1 MAVGVFLR
9 ADAVDGKV
17 GLRRASNTCIR
28 LEPSAM
34 SPGVASINFD
44 AVVEAPNPTDELFHQ
59 VVKPCL
65 PIVCGGRDVSVIAA
79 GCSASGKSHMMRGG
93 TSTVGMVER
102 CLEAMFDLVHD
113 ASKQDASRLTYIEM
127 GCLWVQDT
135 SDTNAATALQA
146 VRTLNDALQLY
157 EAHQRAMVATNAH
170 SAVLCRVHSSYQHTV
185 VVGSLALVD
194 VNGASSM
201 VALPCDPPSSTANNL
216 ELVIPHSSALTW
228 WHSTYMGSSYV
239 PCLLLGLRTHASCQ
253 QQVIQSLLYAC
264 RVKDIATRQKP
275 CVVTLKADTGRT
287 SPLSKI
293 MMHLTRSATP
303 ESPCSPASKRFLNKY
318 LPHVICA
325 NPSALAMDR
334 RCMWPPEM
342 LNTTFQPDHTSPLSP
357 VMTTS
362 SDDSDDESE
371 QVVTTS
377 QLPTKRSLDA
387 ALKALAAEK
396 ALTLRCAVRISQLND
411 MIKFQR
417 AAQEK
422 ADADARAA
430 DKRLADSEHKLKLVQ
445 LMANQVQTD
454 VTALKQRQDVVPS
467 LYPSEHNTLTMSQFS
482 SRLTKVID
490 ETKQVVAMK
499 DQYIAQLEQK
509 VQDGA
514 ALLATAEAAAEN
526 ERAARV
532 STASELEVTAA
543 QLYEARRQLADQ
555 VAENSSLT
563 SAIEASKLEA
573 AARMQQVQ
581 AQHRRAVH
589 VLEEKV
595 AEQSQ
600 VVHRLKR
607 QCDEVVAAEGIRWQA
622 KIDALRSE
630 QADKEQSRA
639 ADKEQT
645 ETLMAQHAAALDA
658 LTNDVASW
666 ETKYRDV
673 VQMKEVVQSHLETV
687 RLECAQLQTKVATL
701 QEASAARFLRDMT
714 NTKETVDQ
722 GTQHDDAGEEAP
734 PTRGGQDTAAD
745 AMIQSM
751 IAEVEQ
757 ARKRDAHLSHA
768 LAMANRH
775 EHEANVRLSHVQG
788 DLHSCRRENLELL
801 WVLHKREHSLRVL
814 EQRHAFV
821 MDRSNPSLS

>member
-1 MAVGVFLR
+1 
-9 ADAVDGKV
+9 
-17 GLRRASNTCIR
+17 
-28 LEPSAM
+28 
-34 SPGVASINFD
+34 
-44 AVVEAPNPTDELFHQ
+44 
-59 VVKPCL
+59 
-65 PIVCGGRDVSVIAA
+65 
-79 GCSASGKSHMMRGG
+79 
-93 TSTVGMVER
+93 
-102 CLEAMFDLVHD
+102 
-113 ASKQDASRLTYIEM
+113 
-127 GCLWVQDT
+127 
-135 SDTNAATALQA
+135 
-146 VRTLNDALQLY
+146 
-157 EAHQRAMVATNAH
+157 
-170 SAVLCRVHSSYQHTV
+170 
-185 VVGSLALVD
+185 
-194 VNGASSM
+194 
-201 VALPCDPPSSTANNL
+201 
-216 ELVIPHSSALTW
+216 
-228 WHSTYMGSSYV
+228 
-239 PCLLLGLRTHASCQ
+239 
-253 QQVIQSLLYAC
+253 
-264 RVKDIATRQKP
+264 
-275 CVVTLKADTGRT
+275 
-287 SPLSKI
+287 
-293 MMHLTRSATP
+293 
-303 ESPCSPASKRFLNKY
+303 
-318 LPHVICA
+318 
-325 NPSALAMDR
+325 MDR
-334 RCMWPPEM
+334 RCVWPPEM

-371 QVVTTS
+371 QVVMTS

-422 ADADARAA
+422 AARAA

-514 ALLATAEAAAEN
+514 ALLATAEAAVEN

-532 STASELEVTAA
+532 L
-543 QLYEARRQLADQ
+543 
-555 VAENSSLT
+555 
-563 SAIEASKLEA
+563 
-573 AARMQQVQ
+573 
-581 AQHRRAVH
+581 
-589 VLEEKV
+589 
-595 AEQSQ
+595 
-600 VVHRLKR
+600 HRLKR

-630 QADKEQSRA
+630 QADKEQEQSRA
-639 ADKEQT
+639 AVGRT

-701 QEASAARFLRDMT
+701 QEASAARFLRDTT

-734 PTRGGQDTAAD
+734 PPRGGQDTAAD

-801 WVLHKREHSLRVL
+801 WALHKRDHSLRVL

-821 MDRSNPSLS
+821 MDRCNPSLSY

>member
-1 MAVGVFLR
+1 
-9 ADAVDGKV
+9 
-17 GLRRASNTCIR
+17 
-28 LEPSAM
+28 
-34 SPGVASINFD
+34 
-44 AVVEAPNPTDELFHQ
+44 
-59 VVKPCL
+59 
-65 PIVCGGRDVSVIAA
+65 

-127 GCLWVQDT
+127 GCLWVQDA
-135 SDTNAATALQA
+135 SETNAATALQA

-201 VALPCDPPSSTANNL
+201 VALPCDPPSSTANNV

-253 QQVIQSLLYAC
+253 QQ
-264 RVKDIATRQKP
+264 
-275 CVVTLKADTGRT
+275 
-287 SPLSKI
+287 
-293 MMHLTRSATP
+293 
-303 ESPCSPASKRFLNKY
+303 
-318 LPHVICA
+318 
-325 NPSALAMDR
+325 
-334 RCMWPPEM
+334 
-342 LNTTFQPDHTSPLSP
+342 PDHTSPLSP

-371 QVVTTS
+371 QVVTIS

-422 ADADARAA
+422 AARAA

-514 ALLATAEAAAEN
+514 ALLATAEAAVEN

-555 VAENSSLT
+555 VAETSSLT
-563 SAIEASKLEA
+563 SAFEASKIEA
-573 AARMQQVQ
+573 AAWKQQVQ

-589 VLEEKV
+589 VLEKKV

-600 VVHRLKR
+600 VLHRLKR

-630 QADKEQSRA
+630 QADKEQEQSRA
-639 ADKEQT
+639 AVGRT

-701 QEASAARFLRDMT
+701 QEASAARFLRDTT

-734 PTRGGQDTAAD
+734 PPRGGQDTAAD

-801 WVLHKREHSLRVL
+801 WALHKRDHSLRVL

-821 MDRSNPSLS
+821 MDRCNPSLSY